1 MKKLVLTLLGTLVL
15 ASTAQAAPARC
26 TLNDGGWLLGETAK
40 QAKKSKPSPAECELR
55 NSLYAFGSKK
65 FGVSNR
71 EPEAISASRKGYS
84 AFGGRSAPTN
94 PYTADVSAFL
104 QAVKKDAKKP
114 KAKRRYDIAAMTAG
128 FSALA
133 DNSKVPEDV
142 QFSFDRATGLPVLSS
157 KYRTEYRFSSL
168 EYKRKPGVTNC
179 FSGIEV
185 SELVLGYKETC
196 VVAAVVED
204 KPAPVKKKRKKK
216 VVAAAPVE
224 APAVVEAAPISAAE
238 AAALVAEPAPAAAPA
253 PAAEPAPAATPTAS
267 VPPAAEPA
275 PAAAAP
281 APAAEPAPAE
291 TAAAPASST
300 TPSAE
305 ECSKLSV
312 QDAVLRGC

>member
-26 TLNDGGWLLGETAK
+26 TLKDSGWLLGETAK
-40 QAKKSKPSPAECELR
+40 QAKKSKPGPAECELR

-71 EPEAISASRKGYS
+71 DPEAISASRKGYS
-84 AFGGRSAPTN
+84 AFGGRSATTN
-94 PYTADVSAFL
+94 PYTGEVNAFL
-104 QAVKKDAKKP
+104 KAVKKDAGKP
-114 KAKRRYDIAAMTAG
+114 KGKRRYDMAALSSG
-128 FSALA
+128 FNALA
-133 DNSKVPEDV
+133 DNKKVPEDV
-142 QFSFDRATGLPVLSS
+142 QFSFDRDTGLPVLSS

-168 EYKRKPGVTNC
+168 EYKRKPGVTHC

-224 APAVVEAAPISAAE
+224 AAPAVVEAAPMSAAE
-238 AAALVAEPAPAAAPA
+238 AAALVAEPAPATA
-253 PAAEPAPAATPTAS
+253 PAAAEPTAMT
-267 VPPAAEPA
+267 AEPA
-275 PAAAAP
+275 PAAATPVAEP
-281 APAAEPAPAE
+281 APAAPVEAAPAE
-291 TAAAPASST
+291 TAAAPAPTSSA
-300 TPSAE
+300 PSAE